1 MSKHRMI
8 SMIEEYLAYRRS
20 MGFKIS
26 DDKAGAELRGFG
38 RYAEQIGHHESIT
51 TDLAVQWA
59 KHTRNS
65 TPIHAA
71 RRLDMIRGFAQYRAL
86 FDPNTEVPPKGILGP
101 SQYPR
106 RAPYIYSDD
115 EIRALLKVAKTV
127 RPKNGLRPK
136 TYVTIFALLACSG
149 IRVSEA
155 LALTDAD
162 VNMQDGLLR
171 INCTK
176 FKKSRLVPLH
186 PSSLHA
192 LSEYRNFR
200 NDYLQSQLLE
210 AFFVNEDGTR
220 LHYYHMRQ
228 HFKNFRCKLGWTENG
243 RTRTPRIHDLRHTFA
258 VKCLQRWYEEGAD
271 VDQKILTL
279 ATYLG
284 HVNVTKTYWYLTA
297 VPELMTIIG
306 KRFEKFSHIQS
317 GGDA

>member
-26 DDKAGAELRGFG
+26 DDKEGAELRGFG
-38 RYAEQIGHHESIT
+38 RYAEQIGHYESVT

-71 RRLDMIRGFAQYRAL
+71 RRLDMIRGFAKYRAL

-101 SQYPR
+101 SLYPR

-115 EIRALLKVAKTV
+115 EIRALLQVANTV

-136 TYVTIFALLACSG
+136 TYVTILALLACSG
-149 IRVSEA
+149 LRVSEA

-171 INCTK
+171 INCT
-176 FKKSRLVPLH
+176 VP
-186 PSSLHA
+186 
-192 LSEYRNFR
+192 
-200 NDYLQSQLLE
+200 
-210 AFFVNEDGTR
+210 VGT
-220 LHYYHMRQ
+220 
-228 HFKNFRCKLGWTENG
+228 
-243 RTRTPRIHDLRHTFA
+243 
-258 VKCLQRWYEEGAD
+258 
-271 VDQKILTL
+271 
-279 ATYLG
+279 
-284 HVNVTKTYWYLTA
+284 
-297 VPELMTIIG
+297 
-306 KRFEKFSHIQS
+306 S
-317 GGDA
+317 